1 MVKFNTD
8 TSDGMSVS
16 VGANKDALVW
26 FGQLRSLRCN
36 SIKGSLRVALVNS
49 SLLNMDL
56 YTGGSP
62 MSIQIL
68 TMRTRVLCVRAAP
81 EVSRGW
87 PLRGLKK
94 WLCGQRC

>member
-1 MVKFNTD
+1 MCRGVDIIVVLSSSGISQTEQNNFPLGGQSSGLSGCFNHW
-8 TSDGMSVS
+8 
-16 VGANKDALVW
+16 VGL
-26 FGQLRSLRCN
+26 GQLRSLRCN

-68 TMRTRVLCVRAAP
+68 TMRTGVLYAKGGP
-81 EVSRGW
+81 
-87 PLRGLKK
+87 
-94 WLCGQRC
+94 